1 MTRSPKDRTMKL
13 KCLPVLI
20 TAVVMLV
27 PAQAGA
33 ASLMDAYRDAM
44 RSDPTLREASAN
56 RLAALEAKPQARAS
70 LLPQIEA
77 TGSYQYQDNSG
88 TQTFTQRIDTG
99 QVVTL
104 TTGFRQEVEPLRNW
118 QLRLTQTLF
127 RWDQWIALR
136 QADKQLAQAEAEF
149 RAAEQDLM
157 ARVANRYFEVLGA
170 RATLEAAEA
179 AREAIGRQ
187 LEQAEKRF
195 EVGLSA
201 ITDVQEAQAS
211 YDAATAAVIE
221 AKRSFAVARE
231 FLREITGEYY
241 DDLED
246 AGPDTPLVSPEP
258 NDAEQWVQTA
268 LSRNLRL
275 EAARL
280 AAEISRDGIAV
291 QRSGHYPSVEL
302 FASRGNNRI
311 TSERQDRPQALPGE
325 PEPEPQPFLPA
336 NSDTWQ
342 DAYGI
347 QVRVPIYSG
356 GAVSSRVREASY
368 QHQASQQQLERVARE
383 TERQTRD
390 SFLSVNAEISRVQAL
405 AQAVESSQTAL
416 RATEA
421 GFEVGTRT
429 TVDVL
434 QSRQQLFEAQ
444 RDYANSR
451 YTYLVNALLLKQA
464 AGTLR
469 EEDINEVDTWLKPS
483 DQVPEPTQ
491 GSR

>member
-1 MTRSPKDRTMKL
+1 MNLYRLPPLLTALALLASPQ
-13 KCLPVLI
+13 
-20 TAVVMLV
+20 
-27 PAQAGA
+27 AQAV
-33 ASLMDAYRDAM
+33 SLLDAYRDAQ
-44 RSDPTLREASAN
+44 RSDPTLREAAAN
-56 RLAALEAKPQARAS
+56 RLATLEARPQARAA
-70 LLPQIEA
+70 LLPQIEG
-77 TGSYQYQDNSG
+77 TGSYEYQDRSG
-88 TQTFTQRIDTG
+88 TQNFTQQLESG

-104 TTGFRQEVEPLRNW
+104 TAGFQQDVEPLRQW

-127 RWDQWIALR
+127 RWDQWVALR
-136 QADKQLAQAEAEF
+136 QADKELARAEAEY

-157 ARVANRYFEVLGA
+157 ARVAQRYFDILGA
-170 RATLEAAEA
+170 RATLLASEAAK
-179 AREAIGRQ
+179 EAIGRQ

-211 YDAATAAVIE
+211 YDSATATVIE
-221 AKRSFAVARE
+221 AKRSLATARE

-241 DDLED
+241 QDLAD
-246 AGPDTPLVSPEP
+246 AGPDTPLIPPEP
-258 NDAEQWVQTA
+258 ADVDEWVHTA
-268 LSRNLRL
+268 LTRNLSL

-280 AAEISRDGIAV
+280 AADISRDGIAAS
-291 QRSGHYPSVEL
+291 RSGHYPSLDL
-302 FASRGNNRI
+302 FVARANSD
-311 TSERQDRPQALPGE
+311 TTALRQDRPQPLPGE

-336 NSDTWQ
+336 DSNFWQ
-342 DAYGI
+342 DSYGI

-356 GAVSSRVREASY
+356 GAVASRVREATYLHQGS
-368 QHQASQQQLERVARE
+368 QHQLERVARQ

-390 SFLSVNAEISRVQAL
+390 SFLSVNSEISRVQAL

-434 QSRQQLFEAQ
+434 QSRRMLFEAQ

-451 YTYLVNALLLKQA
+451 YTYVVNALLLKQA

-469 EEDINEVDTWLKPS
+469 EADIEEVDGWLRPQ
-483 DQVPEPTQ
+483 DEIPAPTQ
-491 GSR
+491 EAR

>member
-1 MTRSPKDRTMKL
+1 MKL
-13 KCLPVLI
+13 KRLPLLL
-20 TAVVMLV
+20 AAMVMLA
-27 PAQAGA
+27 PAHAGA
-33 ASLMDAYRDAM
+33 ASLIDAYHDAM
-44 RSDPTLREASAN
+44 RSDPTLREAAAN

-70 LLPQIEA
+70 LLPQIEG
-77 TGSYQYQDNSG
+77 TGSYQHQESSG
-88 TQTFTQRIDTG
+88 TQTFTQRLDTG
-99 QVVTL
+99 EVATL
-104 TTGFRQEVEPLRNW
+104 TTGFRQEVEPSRSW

-127 RWDQWIALR
+127 SWEQWVALR
-136 QADKQLAQAEAEF
+136 QADKQLAQAEAQF

-157 ARVANRYFEVLGA
+157 ARVANRYFEVLGG
-170 RATLEAAEA
+170 RATLQAAEA

-211 YDAATAAVIE
+211 YDAAAASVIE
-221 AKRSFAVARE
+221 AKRSYAVARE

-241 DDLED
+241 DDLDD
-246 AGPDTPLVSPEP
+246 AGPDTPLVAPEP
-258 NDAEQWVQTA
+258 EDADQWVQQA
-268 LSRNLRL
+268 LSRNLSL

-280 AAEISRDGIAV
+280 AAEISRDGIAT
-291 QRSGHYPSVEL
+291 QRGGHYPSVEL
-302 FASRGNNRI
+302 FASRSNNRI
-311 TSERQDRPQALPGE
+311 TAERQDRPQALPGE
-325 PEPEPQPFLPA
+325 PDPEPQPPRPA
-336 NSDTWQ
+336 DSDTWQ

-356 GAVSSRVREASY
+356 GAVSSRVREATY
-368 QHQASQQQLERVARE
+368 LHRASQEQLERVARE

-469 EEDINEVDTWLKPS
+469 EEDIREVDAWLRPA
-483 DQVPEPTQ
+483 DEVPAPTQ
-491 GSR
+491 GRR